1 MNYNTDYSSVEASGL
16 VALTDDNTL
25 VSFDSDNPGDTEFT
39 EVTGVEGAL
48 LGIDTRPADGMVYSI
63 DTLNN
68 IYTIDPSSGE
78 ATYVSTLDTPFE
90 GGTISGFDFNPAAD
104 RLRLVG
110 DNDQNFRI
118 NVETGEVTL
127 DGMLAF
133 ADGDVSDGVNP
144 NVTAAAYTN
153 SFDGTDST
161 ELYNIDTLLN
171 DLVLQNPPN
180 DGTLVTIGDLGIDF
194 DTLGGFDIVFSA
206 DNGNT
211 AYAVSN
217 TTLYGI
223 DLGTGEASDL
233 GMIGSD
239 NPLNLQGLT
248 AVSDREPTLE
258 EILADSKFVALTDDN
273 TLISFDP
280 NNPSEAESNAV
291 STEVTGVEG
300 VLLGID
306 TRPAN
311 GMVYSID
318 TLNNIYTIDTNSGEA
333 TYVSTLDTPFE
344 GGTISGFDFNPA
356 ADRLRLVGD
365 NDQDFRI
372 NVETGEVTVDGM
384 LAFADGDVNDG
395 VNPNVTAVAYE
406 NSFDGTDTTE
416 LYNIDTLLNDLLI
429 QNPPNDGILVTV
441 ADLGIDF
448 DTLGGFDIVSSTYG
462 ENAAFAISN
471 STLYSI
477 DLDTGVASAIV
488 STEQDLNVQGFTAVF
503 NDSDNS
509 DVDDEFD
516 LPLEE
521 AQTQPMVPDTE
532 AEGSFDAAL
541 EGNTLTVT
549 GEYSDLTSPLF
560 FVGGEDAAGNSESP
574 IHIHVGEVGESGPI
588 LRNLSVT
595 EESDNSGSFSGSFE
609 LSSEDAATVESE
621 GVYINLHTEENN
633 SGELRGQVIIE
644 DESDSDSYSES
655 EAFPGI
661 DLTAMGNTDIN
672 FTVDRDA
679 GYENTVGFY
688 EVDVDGNITDSES
701 GETIAL
707 GDENYIEAVIANRV
721 DVSLNGV
728 NGSSTE
734 VMAMFEGGSSYAPFL
749 VVDGAI
755 EQLED
760 SDSSNDPM
768 VYFPWSDANFGS
780 SEQIQVLA
788 ENTFG
793 FEDLGMGGD
802 VDFNDVMV
810 SYDFA

>member
-1 MNYNTDYSSVEASGL
+1 MKYNTDYNSTNASKL
-16 VALTDDNTL
+16 AALTDNNTL
-25 VSFDSDNPGDTEFT
+25 VSFDSDRPGETQFT
-39 EVTGVEGAL
+39 DVTGVEGVL
-48 LGIDTRPADGMVYSI
+48 LGIDTRPANGMVYSI
-63 DTLNN
+63 DTQNN
-68 IYTIDPSSGE
+68 IYTIDTESGE

-90 GGTISGFDFNPAAD
+90 GGIISGFDFNPVAD

-110 DNDQNFRI
+110 DNDQDFRI
-118 NVETGEVTL
+118 NVETGEVTV

-133 ADGDVSDGVNP
+133 ADGDVNSGVNP
-144 NVTAAAYTN
+144 NITAAAYIN

-161 ELYNIDTLLN
+161 QLYDIDTLLN

-180 DGTLVTIGDLGIDF
+180 DGTLMTIGDLGVDF
-194 DTLGGFDIVFSA
+194 DTLGGFDVVSSP
-206 DNGNT
+206 DGGNT

-239 NPLNLQGLT
+239 NPINLQGLT
-248 AVSDREPTLE
+248 AVSDREPILE
-258 EILADSKFVALTDDN
+258 EILADSTFVALTDDN

-318 TLNNIYTIDTNSGEA
+318 TQNNIYTIDPSSGEA
-333 TYVSTLDTPFE
+333 TYVSTLNTPFE
-344 GGTISGFDFNPA
+344 GGIISGFDFNPV

-372 NVETGEVTVDGM
+372 NVDTGEVTVDGM
-384 LAFADGDVNDG
+384 LAFANGDVNDG

-406 NSFDGTDTTE
+406 NSFDGTDTTQ
-416 LYNIDTLLNDLLI
+416 LYDIDTLLNDLLI
-429 QNPPNDGILVTV
+429 QNPPNDGTLVTV
-441 ADLGIDF
+441 GDLDIDF

-462 ENAAFAISN
+462 ENAGFAISN

-488 STEQDLNVQGFTAVF
+488 STEQDFNVQGFTAVF
-503 NDSDNS
+503 NDSDA
-509 DVDDEFD
+509 DKEFD

-521 AQTQPMVPDTE
+521 AQTQPQVPDTE
-532 AEGSFDAAL
+532 AEGSFDAVL

-560 FVGGEDAAGNSESP
+560 FVGGEDAAGNPESP

-595 EESDNSGSFSGSFE
+595 KRSDNSGSFSGSFE

-633 SGELRGQVIIE
+633 SGELRGQVIVE
-644 DESDSDSYSES
+644 SES

-661 DLTAMGNTDIN
+661 DLSVMIDTTIN

-679 GYENTVGFY
+679 VYENTVGFY
-688 EVDVDGNITDSES
+688 EVDVEGNIIDSES

-707 GDENYIEAVIANRV
+707 GDENYTEAAIANRV
-721 DVSLNGV
+721 DASFNGV
-728 NGSSTE
+728 NGASTE
-734 VMAMFEGGSSYAPFL
+734 FSAMFSGGSYYAPFL

-760 SDSSNDPM
+760 GDSSNDPM
-768 VYFPWSDANFGS
+768 VYFPWSDANPGS

-788 ENTFG
+788 ENIFG
-793 FEDLGMGGD
+793 FEDLSFGGD
-802 VDFNDVMV
+802 SDFNDLVME
-810 SYDFA
+810 YDFA

>member
-1 MNYNTDYSSVEASGL
+1 MNYNTDYNSVEASEL
-16 VALTDDNTL
+16 IALTDDNTL

-68 IYTIDPSSGE
+68 IYTIDSSSGE
-78 ATYVSTLDTPFE
+78 ATYVSTLDTSFD

-133 ADGDVSDGVNP
+133 ADGDVSNGVNP

-161 ELYNIDTLLN
+161 ELYNINTLLN

-248 AVSDREPTLE
+248 AVSDRAPTLE

-318 TLNNIYTIDTNSGEA
+318 TLNNIYTIDTSSGEA

-372 NVETGEVTVDGM
+372 NVDTGEVTVDGD

-395 VNPNVTAVAYE
+395 VNPNVTAVAYT
-406 NSFDGTDTTE
+406 NSFDGTDSTQ
-416 LYNIDTLLNDLLI
+416 LYDIDTLLNDLVL
-429 QNPPNDGILVTV
+429 QNPPNDGTLMTIG
-441 ADLGIDF
+441 DLGIDF

-503 NDSDNS
+503 NDGDNN

-521 AQTQPMVPDTE
+521 AQTLPMVPDTE

-560 FVGGEDAAGNSESP
+560 FVGGEDAAGNPESP
-574 IHIHVGEVGESGPI
+574 IHIHVGEAGESGPI

-661 DLTAMGNTDIN
+661 DLTAMGNTNIN

-707 GDENYIEAVIANRV
+707 GDENYIEAAIANRV

-802 VDFNDVMV
+802 ADFNDVMV

>member
-1 MNYNTDYSSVEASGL
+1 MNASKL
-16 VALTDDNTL
+16 VALTDNNTL
-25 VSFDSDNPGDTEFT
+25 VSFDSDNPGETQFT
-39 EVTGVEGAL
+39 DVTGVEGVL
-48 LGIDTRPADGMVYSI
+48 LGIDTRPANGMVYSI
-63 DTLNN
+63 DTQNN
-68 IYTIDPSSGE
+68 IYTIDTESGE

-90 GGTISGFDFNPAAD
+90 GGIISGFDFNPVAD

-110 DNDQNFRI
+110 DNDQDFRI
-118 NVETGEVTL
+118 NVETGEVTV

-133 ADGDVSDGVNP
+133 ADGDVNSGVNP
-144 NVTAAAYTN
+144 NVTAVAYEN
-153 SFDGTDST
+153 SFDGTGST
-161 ELYNIDTLLN
+161 QLYDIDTLLN

-180 DGTLVTIGDLGIDF
+180 DGTLMTIGDLGVDF
-194 DTLGGFDIVFSA
+194 DTLGGFDVVSSP
-206 DNGNT
+206 DGGNT

-239 NPLNLQGLT
+239 NPINLQGLT

-318 TLNNIYTIDTNSGEA
+318 TQNNIYTIDTNSGEA

-344 GGTISGFDFNPA
+344 GGIISGFDFNPV

-406 NSFDGTDTTE
+406 NSFDGTDSTE
-416 LYNIDTLLNDLLI
+416 LYDIDTLLNDLLI
-429 QNPPNDGILVTV
+429 QNPPNDGTLVTV
-441 ADLGIDF
+441 GDLGIDF

-462 ENAAFAISN
+462 ENAGFAISN

-488 STEQDLNVQGFTAVF
+488 STEQDFNVQGFTAVF
-503 NDSDNS
+503 NDSDA
-509 DVDDEFD
+509 DKEFD

-521 AQTQPMVPDTE
+521 AQTQPQVPDTE
-532 AEGSFDAAL
+532 AEGSFDAVL

-560 FVGGEDAAGNSESP
+560 FVGGEDAAGNPESP

-595 EESDNSGSFSGSFE
+595 KRSDNSGSFSGSFE
-609 LSSEDAATVESE
+609 LSSEDAARVESE

-633 SGELRGQVIIE
+633 SGELRGQVIVE
-644 DESDSDSYSES
+644 SESDSDSYSES

-661 DLTAMGNTDIN
+661 DLSVMSDTTIN

-679 GYENTVGFY
+679 VYENTVGFY
-688 EVDVDGNITDSES
+688 EVDVEGNIIDSES

-707 GDENYIEAVIANRV
+707 GDENYTEAAIANRV
-721 DVSLNGV
+721 DASFNGV
-728 NGSSTE
+728 NGASTE
-734 VMAMFEGGSSYAPFL
+734 FSAMFSGGSYYAPFL

-760 SDSSNDPM
+760 GDSSNDPM
-768 VYFPWSDANFGS
+768 VYFPWSDANPGS
-780 SEQIQVLA
+780 SEQIQILA

-802 VDFNDVMV
+802 SDFNDLVM